1 MNGRIRTWTGLAAV
15 GVMAV
20 VVACLG
26 GCDRYPQDSPEA
38 VLSSARK
45 MVEDGKADRLG
56 RLLYAEND
64 DVKRVYRQLGTTL
77 GNLQD
82 LGKEIQKAFPK
93 EVEELRAQA
102 EEAARSGKASSLIG
116 QALIQGTQQAR
127 GGRRRGPQQD
137 PTELRD
143 AFDRTIKEIIAD
155 PYGWLE
161 RSEERLTVQR
171 VADDTALLMWDG
183 KPVLP
188 PLGIALKEEKGKW
201 YVVPPT
207 NVLGAVPFMP
217 RTKDEYDVWIRVMQV
232 VDNMVVDL
240 IKDVKGGKVRSIRE
254 VAEAAGEKAFI
265 PMVLGM
271 IAYGKMM
278 DERQGR

>member
-1 MNGRIRTWTGLAAV
+1 MKRWIAATVCGLATALTA
-15 GVMAV
+15 G
-20 VVACLG
+20 LG

-38 VLSSARK
+38 VLTSARK

-64 DVKRVYRQLGTTL
+64 QVRRVYRQLGTTL
-77 GNLQD
+77 GNLQE
-82 LGKEIQKAFPK
+82 LGEEVQRAFPK

-102 EEAARSGKASSLIG
+102 EEAARSGQASSLIG
-116 QALIQGTQQAR
+116 RALMQGTQQNR
-127 GGRRRGPQQD
+127 GRRRGPQQD
-137 PTELRD
+137 PNDMRA
-143 AFDRTIKEIIAD
+143 AFDRTIKEVIAD
-155 PYGWLE
+155 PYGWLA

-188 PLGIALKEEKGKW
+188 PLGIAIKEEKGKW

-207 NVLGAVPFMP
+207 NLLSAVPVMP
-217 RTKDEYDVWIRVMQV
+217 RSDDEYDVWIKVMQV

-240 IKDVKGGKVRSIRE
+240 KKDVKGGKVKSIRE

-271 IAYGKMM
+271 VAYGKMM
-278 DERQGR
+278 DEREGK